1 MSAIIVPH
9 ADSDCQSPR
18 LTEKQFL
25 FLFHLRET
33 LSPAAWNIA
42 HLSTGVTKVALT
54 DLTQHESARLINHF
68 HCRLSEVK
76 L

>member
-1 MSAIIVPH
+1 MSVIIVPH
-9 ADSDCQSPR
+9 ADSDCQSPP

-25 FLFHLRET
+25 FLFHLRNE
-33 LSPAAWNIA
+33 LSPAVWNIA
-42 HLSTGVTKVALT
+42 HLSTGVTKTGLT

-68 HCRLSEVK
+68 HCRLSEVR